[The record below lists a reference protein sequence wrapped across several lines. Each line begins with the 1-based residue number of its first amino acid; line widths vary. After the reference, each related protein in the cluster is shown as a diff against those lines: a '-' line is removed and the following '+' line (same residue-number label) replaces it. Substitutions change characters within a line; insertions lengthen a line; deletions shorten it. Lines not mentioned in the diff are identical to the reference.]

1 MGRKAAQ
8 AITQPI
14 DGPSPLPPPILTIIS
29 TWCLRFRR
37 EMAGLRKCAL
47 MKRPSFQF
55 YPGDWLR
62 DPALRACSSAARGLW
77 IDMICL
83 LHEGQPYGHL
93 TLNGKDILPPILARI
108 LGADVK
114 DILTWLDELE
124 SVGAF
129 SRTES
134 GTIYSRRMVRDEE
147 IRQARASGGVK
158 SLQNPNVPRRKDRK
172 IKEERIS
179 LDESFGGSPSSSS
192 SSSSSNK
199 NNNTSAEEVFEY
211 WKSIHGH
218 PRAILDAKRRRLI
231 NDRLKEG
238 FTVES
243 LKLAIDGC
251 KASAWHQGENDRH
264 QVFDDI
270 SLICRDA
277 GKVEQFIGYQ
287 SEKARAETER
297 KPERCP
303 ECLGAGKVPV
313 RGLLNRA
320 ADGSRMEPCPACQK
334 KAEVSDVGT
343 GTLRLA
349 TA

>member
-1 MGRKAAQ
+1 MPGF
-8 AITQPI
+8 
-14 DGPSPLPPPILTIIS
+14 SP
-29 TWCLRFRR
+29 
-37 EMAGLRKCAL
+37 A
-47 MKRPSFQF
+47 FQF
-55 YPGDWLR
+55 YPGDWLSSPHVTLMTPEQEGAYIR
-62 DPALRACSSAARGLW
+62 LLCYAWADPDCS
-77 IDMICL
+77 IPDDD
-83 LHEGQPYGHL
+83 E
-93 TLNGKDILPPILARI
+93 ILAKLSR
-108 LGADVK
+108 LGEGWFK
-114 DILTWLDELE
+114 GGS
-124 SVGAF
+124 SVVRKCFEPHPEIAGKLVNLRLLKERKKQEIWREK
-129 SRTES
+129 SR
-134 GTIYSRRMVRDEE
+134 
-147 IRQARASGGVK
+147 SGGIK
-158 SLQNPNVPRRKDRK
+158 SA
-172 IKEERIS
+172 
-179 LDESFGGSPSSSS
+179 ESRAKKKMKGGSKMVDVCLQPNGNSSSS
-192 SSSSSNK
+192 SSI
-199 NNNTSAEEVFEY
+199 NTSTKVEVLDKPAEEVFEY
-211 WKSIHGH
+211 WKTIHGH

-334 KAEVSDVGT
+334 KVEVSDVGT